1 MWAEGMLK
9 ETIIDWLLIQT
20 SDVLHKTQKP
30 NKTKQ
35 QKKLQKSNLN
45 ICKSSESV
53 KNIEK
58 LLRIYNNMFF
68 KRF

>member
-1 MWAEGMLK
+1 MLK

-35 QKKLQKSNLN
+35 QKELQKSNLN